1 MSQVFMSQVFM
12 FGTINPKPWQMWVVP
27 NINSLTSHTLSQ
39 AKLRS
44 MIQSICTTTQLF
56 VHLLSLVERLT
67 VCTHTSKGEA
77 VSALKRH
84 LMFAWNLPEAL
95 KSRNS
100 LDMLPDLVHSYT
112 SALRAT
118 GLSNLFC
125 QGFFSI
131 MHAVQ
136 VELRAAWKDSESLL
150 RGIKDWVSGFWGYIM
165 AKFGS
170 PLWQEKKLDIIV
182 YCCYV

>member
-44 MIQSICTTTQLF
+44 TIQSICTTTQLF

-77 VSALKRH
+77 VSALERH
-84 LMFAWNLPEAL
+84 LMFASNLPEAL

-112 SALRAT
+112 STLCAT
-118 GLSNLFC
+118 GLSNLFWPRYL
-125 QGFFSI
+125 
-131 MHAVQ
+131 HHPAWLPTAVQ
-136 VELRAAWKDSESLL
+136 VQLRAAWKDSKKLHSLL
-150 RGIKDWVSGFWGYIM
+150 RGIKEWVCGF
-165 AKFGS
+165 
-170 PLWQEKKLDIIV
+170 
-182 YCCYV
+182 